1 LLNLASVH
9 RLDFPGN
16 FGEIRCL
23 SVQVYLAHCIQGT
36 VMAETEKPQGHF
48 AHSGRLEE
56 MGARDSVQRGIKVVF
71 LGAGSGFLERL
82 FIDVLNIPGAEE
94 GEIALVDV
102 DAERLGL
109 AGGLCEKIL
118 EVMGAGWTVTT
129 STNRRDVLSDADYI
143 INCIEV
149 SGVDCVRFDN
159 DIPARYGV
167 DQCIGDTIGPGGL
180 FKALRTVPVFL
191 DVLEDVESLCGDA
204 WILNYTNP
212 MSIMC
217 LAAAMASDAKV
228 VGLCHSVQGSSR
240 QLAKYTGVPY
250 DELRWNCAGIN
261 HMAWFTELSHNGRD
275 LYPELKDKVQSDAE
289 LWEKDPVRFD
299 MMLHFGCFVSE
310 SSGHHSEYVPYY
322 RKRPELIARY
332 CREKYL
338 GQSGFYADDWPTWRI
353 DSDARRRDIIA
364 GEVEFDRT
372 RSVEYASM
380 IIEAM
385 ETNRPAVI
393 YGSVLNDSL
402 VDNLPADG
410 AVEVAC
416 LVDRK
421 GVNGVHFGRLPGQL
435 AALCRSN
442 MGMFEMAAI
451 ACIEKSRQAAEQA
464 LMLDPLTAAVC
475 CPAEIRQMTQELF
488 DSEKE
493 FLPGF

>member
-1 LLNLASVH
+1 
-9 RLDFPGN
+9 
-16 FGEIRCL
+16 
-23 SVQVYLAHCIQGT
+23 
-36 VMAETEKPQGHF
+36 MAETEKSP
-48 AHSGRLEE
+48 RP
-56 MGARDSVQRGIKVVF
+56 IKVVF

-82 FIDVLNIPGAEE
+82 FIDVLNIPGAEG
-94 GEIALVDV
+94 GEIALVDI
-102 DAERLGL
+102 DAERLEL
-109 AGGLCEKIL
+109 ADGLCRKII
-118 EVMGAGWTVTT
+118 ESMGKSWTVTA
-129 STNRRDVLSDADYI
+129 SPNRRDVLGGADYI

-191 DVLEDVESLCGDA
+191 DVLEDVESLCPEA
-204 WILNYTNP
+204 WVLNYTNP

-228 VGLCHSVQGSSR
+228 AGLCHSVQGSSR

-250 DELRWNCAGIN
+250 DELRWNCGGIN

-289 LWEKDPVRFD
+289 LWEADPVRFD
-299 MMLHFGCFVSE
+299 MMLHFGYFVTE
-310 SSGHHSEYVPYY
+310 SSGHCSEYVPYY
-322 RKRPELIARY
+322 RKRPELIAKY
-332 CREKYL
+332 CRERYL
-338 GQSGFYADDWPTWRI
+338 GQSGFYADDWPTWRA

-364 GEVEFDRT
+364 GLVELET
-372 RSVEYASM
+372 GRSIEYASM

-393 YGSVLNDSL
+393 HGSVLNDAL

-410 AVEVAC
+410 VVEVAC

-421 GVNGVHFGRLPGQL
+421 GVTPTHFGRLPGQL

-475 CPAEIRQMTQELF
+475 CPAEIRRMTRELF
-488 DSEKE
+488 EAEKE

>member
-1 LLNLASVH
+1 MT
-9 RLDFPGN
+9 DTK
-16 FGEIRCL
+16 E
-23 SVQVYLAHCIQGT
+23 Q
-36 VMAETEKPQGHF
+36 QGHF
-48 AHSGRLEE
+48 AHSQRLEDL
-56 MGARDSVQRGIKVVF
+56 GACDSVKRPIKVVF

-82 FIDVLNIPGAEE
+82 FVDILNIPGADQ
-94 GEIALVDV
+94 GELALVDI

-109 AGGLCEKIL
+109 ADKLCGKII
-118 EVMGAGWTVTT
+118 EATGKNWTVTA
-129 STNRRDVLSDADYI
+129 SANRRDVLGGADYI

-159 DIPARYGV
+159 DIPASYGV

-191 DVLEDVESLCGDA
+191 DVLEDVESLCPEA
-204 WILNYTNP
+204 WVLNYTNP

-240 QLAKYTGVPY
+240 QLAKYTDVPY
-250 DELRWNCAGIN
+250 DELQWTCAGIN

-275 LYPELKDKVQSDAE
+275 LYADLKNKVQSDTE

-299 MMLHFGCFVSE
+299 MMLHFGCFVTE

-322 RKRPELIARY
+322 RKRPELIAKY

-338 GQSGFYADDWPTWRI
+338 GQSGFYADEWPSWRI
-353 DSDARRRDIIA
+353 ASDERRRGIIS
-364 GEVEFDRT
+364 GDVELETDRT
-372 RSVEYASM
+372 VEYASQ

-385 ETNRPAVI
+385 ETNRPAVV
-393 YGSVLNDSL
+393 YGTVLNDAL
-402 VDNLPADG
+402 IDNLPASG
-410 AVEVAC
+410 VVEVAC
-416 LVDRK
+416 LVDR
-421 GVNGVHFGRLPGQL
+421 NGLAPVHFGDLPPQL

-451 ACIEKSRQAAEQA
+451 ACIEKSRTAAEQA

-475 CPAEIRQMTQELF
+475 CPSEIRRMTQELF
-488 DSEKE
+488 DAEKE

>member
-1 LLNLASVH
+1 M
-9 RLDFPGN
+9 
-16 FGEIRCL
+16 
-23 SVQVYLAHCIQGT
+23 T
-36 VMAETEKPQGHF
+36 ETEKPQGHF
-48 AHSGRLEE
+48 AHSRRLEE
-56 MGARDSVQRGIKVVF
+56 MGMHDSVRRPIKVVF

-82 FIDVLNIPGAEE
+82 FIDILNIPGTDR
-94 GEIALVDV
+94 GEIALVDI
-102 DAERLGL
+102 DAERLEL
-109 AGGLCEKIL
+109 AGGLCRKIL
-118 EVMGAGWTVTT
+118 EVMGRAWTVTA
-129 STNRRDVLSDADYI
+129 STNRRDVLGGADYI

-250 DELRWNCAGIN
+250 ADLRWSCAGIN
-261 HMAWFTELSHNGRD
+261 HMAWFTELFHNGRD
-275 LYPELKDKVQSDAE
+275 LYPELKDKVLSDSE

-299 MMLHFGCFVSE
+299 MMQHFGYFVTE

-322 RKRPELIARY
+322 RKRPELIAKY

-353 DSDARRRDIIA
+353 DSDKRRRGAIA
-364 GEVEFDRT
+364 GEVELDT
-372 RSVEYASM
+372 DRSVEYAST

-385 ETNRPAVI
+385 ETNRPSVI
-393 YGSVLNDSL
+393 YGSLLNDAL
-402 VDNLPADG
+402 VDNLPTDG
-410 AVEVAC
+410 VVEVAC
-416 LVDRK
+416 LVDGK
-421 GVNGVHFGRLPGQL
+421 GLAPVHFGHLPGQL

-451 ACIEKSRQAAEQA
+451 ACIEKSRQAAEHA

-475 CPAEIRQMTQELF
+475 CPAEIRQMAHELF
-488 DSEKE
+488 DAEKE